1 MKTWEVI
8 ELLASLVKGK
18 YPCPSGAIGQLILE
32 VGFELKTPKDIVTG
46 RESYNLGNIKGVGP
60 AGSVVI
66 YTREYYTQRQV
77 DWVRSAGKLVR
88 IVGPAKRNPALTEVL
103 IMDTFK
109 AYHNYGESI
118 DDQLQLLKNPRY
130 VRAGVWEAK
139 TPEAYADALK
149 KAGYATD
156 PAYVEKIMAIVR
168 RYQLTRFDVTEEEA
182 EIGQKVDVFYND
194 MTASGQLLD
203 SLTWV
208 PARVI
213 GQAAGALVDWDGKQ
227 VLINGAPIET
237 RLIHN
242 TGFVPVR
249 RLAEALGLRVEWDKS
264 NKTVTLLDPI

>member
-1 MKTWEVI
+1 MKPWEVV

-32 VGFELKTPKDIVTG
+32 VGFDLRTPKDIVTG

-66 YTREYYTQRQV
+66 YTREYYTQRQIE
-77 DWVRSAGKLVR
+77 WVRSAGKLVR

-103 IMDTFK
+103 ITDTFK

-118 DDQLQLLKNPRY
+118 DDQVLLLKKPRY
-130 VRAGVWEAK
+130 VNAGVWEAK
-139 TPEAYADALK
+139 TPEAYAKALK
-149 KAGYATD
+149 TAGYATD

-182 EIGQKVDVFYND
+182 EVDQKVDVFYKD
-194 MTASGQLLD
+194 IKISGQLLD

-208 PARVI
+208 PARAV
-213 GQAAGALVDWDGKQ
+213 GQAAGAVVDWDGKQ

-242 TGFVPVR
+242 IGYVPVR
-249 RLAEALGLRVEWDKS
+249 PLAEALGLKVQWDKLDR
-264 NKTVTLLDPI
+264 TVTLSS